1 MTVVIECDV
10 KPLFNSILNDPLSV
24 EVGQSNQSIKRTIF
38 PFRTYVYYDAHLL
51 DTFFDG
57 GGDINAG
64 LIACAV
70 VAKWTWSFTYT
81 HPAADAQKVCICIN
95 S

>member
-1 MTVVIECDV
+1 MIV
-10 KPLFNSILNDPLSV
+10 KMSSFLIS
-24 EVGQSNQSIKRTIF
+24 
-38 PFRTYVYYDAHLL
+38 RTYVYYDAHLL

-70 VAKWTWSFTYT
+70 VARWCSTYSFTQ
-81 HPAADAQKVCICIN
+81 PIADARDVSRESKAAKQDFL
-95 S
+95 